1 MTDTDAARAQRDEQ
15 MALEWAMTILSDPNA
30 VPDPLALNS
39 LGEHQAAFSAWV
51 AVDPS
56 RKDRYLSIVRETL
69 EGSNAAARLGMH
81 PQKSKPPIKDHSL
94 SRSPLA
100 LAASLAFVLLAAAG
114 IWWRSEGNAPSL
126 IAQSEART
134 PIETRIGEVRTE
146 RLADGTSVIL
156 DTDTLL
162 LVRMTAKERSVEI
175 KRGRARFSVVQDD
188 RRPFVVHGGGADVTS
203 EGGSFDMSVRKGVRI
218 SPIES
223 ALTLALRRPVAGGQ
237 AKSLQLRPGQLL
249 TLEAG
254 QATEA
259 SVISAPRSE
268 QQWVTGVKS
277 FDNVPINDVIAEANS
292 YSDTKIELATAA
304 LGRREIFAD
313 IEIRDIER
321 VAHAISAFL
330 DLDIDRSQPHRLI
343 LTEKK

>member
-1 MTDTDAARAQRDEQ
+1 MIDADAARAERDEQ
-15 MALEWAMTILSDPNA
+15 MAMEWAMTILADPNA
-30 VPDPLALNS
+30 VPDPTALDS
-39 LGEHQAAFSAWV
+39 LGMHQAAFSAWV
-51 AVDPS
+51 AADPS
-56 RKDRYLSIVRETL
+56 RQDRYLSIVRKTL
-69 EGSNAAARLGMH
+69 EGSNAAARLGMRDRES
-81 PQKSKPPIKDHSL
+81 KSPVKDHNFT
-94 SRSPLA
+94 RSPLV

-114 IWWRSEGNAPSL
+114 IWWRSEGTAPSL

-162 LVRMTAKERSVEI
+162 LVRITAKERSVEI
-175 KRGRARFSVVQDD
+175 KRGRARFSVVQDSQ
-188 RRPFVVHGGGADVTS
+188 RPFLVRGGGADVTS
-203 EGGSFDMSVRKGVRI
+203 EVGSFDISVRQGVRI
-218 SPIES
+218 SPIERT
-223 ALTLALRRPVAGGQ
+223 LTLAVRRPVPGGQ

-254 QATEA
+254 QATEL

-292 YSDTKIELATAA
+292 YSETKIELASPA

-313 IEIRDIER
+313 IDIRDIER

-330 DLDIDRSQPHRLI
+330 DLDIDRSRPHRLI

>member
-1 MTDTDAARAQRDEQ
+1 MTDTDAARAERDEQ
-15 MALEWAMTILSDPNA
+15 MAVEWAMTILADPNA
-30 VPDPLALNS
+30 VPDPMALDS
-39 LGEHQAAFSAWV
+39 LGAHQAAFSAWV
-51 AVDPS
+51 AADPS
-56 RKDRYLSIVRETL
+56 RKDRYLSIVRKTL
-69 EGSNAAARLGMH
+69 EGSNAAARLGMRDRN
-81 PQKSKPPIKDHSL
+81 SKPQGNGHNL
-94 SRSPLA
+94 SRSPLV

-114 IWWRSEGNAPSL
+114 IWWQSQGTAPSL
-126 IAQSEART
+126 IGQSEART
-134 PIETRIGEVRTE
+134 PIETRVGEVRTE

-175 KRGRARFSVVQDD
+175 KRGRARFSVVQDE
-188 RRPFVVHGGGADVTS
+188 RRPFVVQGGGTDVTS
-203 EGGSFDMSVRKGVRI
+203 VGGSFDMSVRKGVRI

-223 ALTLALRRPVAGGQ
+223 VLTLSVRRPVPGGQ
-237 AKSLQLRPGQLL
+237 TKSLQLSPGQLL

-254 QATEA
+254 QQTEL

-277 FDNVPINDVIAEANS
+277 FDNVPINDVIAEANG
-292 YSDTKIELATAA
+292 YSETKIELATAA
-304 LGRREIFAD
+304 LGRREMFAD
-313 IEIRDIER
+313 IDIRDIER

-330 DLDIDRSQPHRLI
+330 DLDIDRSRPHRLI

>member
-1 MTDTDAARAQRDEQ
+1 MTDTDAAGARHDEQ
-15 MALEWAMTILSDPNA
+15 MALEWAMTILADPNA
-30 VPDPLALNS
+30 VPDPMALDS
-39 LGEHQAAFSAWV
+39 LGAHQAAFSAWV
-51 AVDPS
+51 AADPT
-56 RKDRYLSIVRETL
+56 RKDRYLTIVRDTL
-69 EGSNAAARLGMH
+69 EGSDAAARLGMG
-81 PQKSKPPIKDHSL
+81 PRRSKPPVKEHNF
-94 SRSPLA
+94 SRSPLV

-114 IWWRSEGNAPSL
+114 IWWRSEGTAPSL

-162 LVRMTAKERSVEI
+162 LVRITAKERSVEI
-175 KRGRARFSVVQDD
+175 KRGRARFSVVQDE
-188 RRPFVVHGGGADVTS
+188 RRPFVVQGGGTDVTS
-203 EGGSFDMSVRKGVRI
+203 EGGSFDMSVRKAVRI

-223 ALTLALRRPVAGGQ
+223 VLTLSVRRPVSGGQ

-254 QATEA
+254 QQTEL
-259 SVISAPRSE
+259 SVISAPQSE

-277 FDNVPINDVIAEANS
+277 FDNVPIKDVIAEANS
-292 YSDTKIELATAA
+292 YSETKIELATPA

-313 IEIRDIER
+313 IDIRDIER

-330 DLDIDRSQPHRLI
+330 DLDIDRSRPHRLI
-343 LTEKK
+343 LSQKK

>member
-1 MTDTDAARAQRDEQ
+1 MTDTAAARAERDEQ
-15 MALEWAMTILSDPNA
+15 MAMEWAMTILSDPNA
-30 VPDPLALNS
+30 VPDPLALDR
-39 LGEHQAAFSAWV
+39 LGAHQSEFSAWV
-51 AVDPS
+51 AADPS
-56 RKDRYLSIVRETL
+56 RKDRYLSIVRAML
-69 EGSNAAARLGMH
+69 EGSKAAARLGMRP
-81 PQKSKPPIKDHSL
+81 PQSKPPIKDHSFTQ
-94 SRSPLA
+94 SPIV

-114 IWWRSEGNAPSL
+114 IWWRSEGPAPSL

-175 KRGRARFSVVQDD
+175 KRGRARFSVAQDA
-188 RRPFVVHGGGADVTS
+188 RRPFLVHGGGTDVMS
-203 EGGSFDMSVRKGVRI
+203 EGGSFDISVRNGVRI

-223 ALTLALRRPVAGGQ
+223 ILTLAVRRPVPGGQ
-237 AKSLQLRPGQLL
+237 PRSLQLRPGQLL

-254 QATEA
+254 QATEL

-321 VAHAISAFL
+321 VARAISAFL
-330 DLDIDRSQPHRLI
+330 DLGIDRSQPHRLI

>member
-1 MTDTDAARAQRDEQ
+1 MTDTDAARAERDEQ

-30 VPDPLALNS
+30 VPDPMALNR
-39 LGEHQAAFSAWV
+39 LGDHQATFSAWV
-51 AVDPS
+51 AADPS

-69 EGSNAAARLGMH
+69 EGSNAAARLGMRDRD
-81 PQKSKPPIKDHSL
+81 SKPQGIGHSL
-94 SRSPLA
+94 SRSPLV

-114 IWWRSEGNAPSL
+114 IWWRTEGTAPSL

-162 LVRMTAKERSVEI
+162 LVRITSKERSVEI

-188 RRPFVVHGGGADVTS
+188 RRPFVVHGGGTDVTS
-203 EGGSFDMSVRKGVRI
+203 EGGSFDMSVREGVRI

-223 ALTLALRRPVAGGQ
+223 VLTLSFTRPIPSGH

-249 TLEAG
+249 TLEGG
-254 QATEA
+254 QTTQI
-259 SVISAPRSE
+259 SVISAPQSE
-268 QQWVTGVKS
+268 QQWVSGVKS

-292 YSDTKIELATAA
+292 YSETKIELATPA

-321 VAHAISAFL
+321 VARAISAFL
-330 DLDIDRSQPHRLI
+330 DLDIDRSHPHRLI
-343 LTEKK
+343 LNDKK